1 MAGHQFSMDEIFHG
15 PDLHP
20 LRVTGTEEER
30 LEEFIKVR
38 DEIRFCIEKEFVMGA
53 SRQAWTLLLHAEAL

>member
-1 MAGHQFSMDEIFHG
+1 M
-15 PDLHP
+15 
-20 LRVTGTEEER
+20 RVSGTEEER

-38 DEIRFCIEKEFVMGA
+38 DEIWFCNEKEFVVGA